1 MNKQSFEKIIL
12 NLQAARKRSREL
24 YKLGVDL
31 MEYDESYEFV
41 IDELFKALFNEVQRG
56 WVDWFLYERES
67 HTGKI
72 LKAHKKVGRKKVEL
86 ADKIE
91 NIMNLVDRGELKL
104 NSAEDVI
111 TQFEGYN
118 INIDLL
124 KEIVNEEFDEG
135 YRVSWKS
142 WRKFLLVSSK

>member
-1 MNKQSFEKIIL
+1 MQVKLEVPPRIQYTERMKNK
-12 NLQAARKRSREL
+12 N
-24 YKLGVDL
+24 
-31 MEYDESYEFV
+31 
-41 IDELFKALFNEVQRG
+41 
-56 WVDWFLYERES
+56 
-67 HTGKI
+67 
-72 LKAHKKVGRKKVEL
+72 KVEL

-111 TQFEGYN
+111 AQFEGYN

-124 KEIVNEEFDEG
+124 KEIVNEEFEEG